1 MSHEQFNNIGEMIM
15 LNFLEELIHV
25 AVEYGEIFF
34 EIIGVLIL
42 LWSGIRGVILYLKGD
57 KRTHLELAHGMSMSL
72 GFLLG
77 GEIIGSVLA
86 TDWKICVNIGALV
99 ALRAAIVLL
108 LHWES
113 KNEEKELEE
122 QEEKEK
128 MHHTE
133 K

>member
-1 MSHEQFNNIGEMIM
+1 
-15 LNFLEELIHV
+15 
-25 AVEYGEIFF
+25 
-34 EIIGVLIL
+34 
-42 LWSGIRGVILYLKGD
+42 VILYLKGD

>member
-1 MSHEQFNNIGEMIM
+1 
-15 LNFLEELIHV
+15 
-25 AVEYGEIFF
+25 
-34 EIIGVLIL
+34 
-42 LWSGIRGVILYLKGD
+42 
-57 KRTHLELAHGMSMSL
+57 MSMSL